1 MVFQSESYNI
11 LWSIEELQMTAYH
24 VGISHAEG
32 RMIATKLY
40 QRAIVVEYLWIAV
53 LVCPVDGVDVVW
65 RLITVVHTLLVA
77 QHLFASID
85 ERHALGGED
94 EGLSQEVETY
104 NLVGGDA
111 RDACFQAVYEA
122 HIVVAA
128 YVSYHLRRR
137 ICPCSLR
144 VVHLVEVYLRMVD
157 ATSDTKLYA
166 LLVVGNGAKDAR
178 LMVVAERTTNAI
190 AHIVAES
197 SYAVKL
203 LDIGFRSQFLCRI
216 STLSC
221 APSLTIYIYVRVYGV
236 ESFANEVHGF
246 DVVNAHEVEAEA
258 IDVVFLSP
266 I

>member
-32 RMIATKLY
+32 RVISAKLY
-40 QRAIVVEYLWIAV
+40 QRAIVVEYLRVAV

-65 RLITVVHTLLVA
+65 RLIAVVHTFLVA

-111 RDACFQAVYEA
+111 WDACFQAVYET

-128 YVSYHLRRR
+128 YVSYHLCRRV
-137 ICPCSLR
+137 CPCSLR

-166 LLVVGNGAKDAR
+166 LLVVGNGAKDA
-178 LMVVAERTTNAI
+178 
-190 AHIVAES
+190 
-197 SYAVKL
+197 
-203 LDIGFRSQFLCRI
+203 
-216 STLSC
+216 
-221 APSLTIYIYVRVYGV
+221 
-236 ESFANEVHGF
+236 
-246 DVVNAHEVEAEA
+246 
-258 IDVVFLSP
+258 
-266 I
+266 